1 MKKIGS
7 LVFRY
12 WWYYLFLG
20 VWFFL
25 LGLAPPAPVYGFD
38 YADASLSEFV
48 VNWGTGEQ
56 SLLLVHKLCTVWF
69 PNAAQ
74 VTIKLVPVQEY
85 IGVRYFDWKALRRTG
100 MPG

>member
-38 YADASLSEFV
+38 YADASLSEIV

-56 SLLLVHKLCTVWF
+56 SFTPGSQIMHCM
-69 PNAAQ
+69 
-74 VTIKLVPVQEY
+74 VPQ
-85 IGVRYFDWKALRRTG
+85 
-100 MPG
+100 